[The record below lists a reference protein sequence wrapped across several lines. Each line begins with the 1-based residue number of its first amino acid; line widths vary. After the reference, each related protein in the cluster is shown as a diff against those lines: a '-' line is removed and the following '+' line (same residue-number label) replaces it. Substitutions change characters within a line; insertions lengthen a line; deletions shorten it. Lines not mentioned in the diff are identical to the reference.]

1 MIQSQRKDSAIL
13 FILVTVLIDFTG
25 FGIIIPVLPALI
37 QGFTSGS
44 LAVAAEYGGYLM
56 VVYAIAQFLFAP
68 IIGGLS
74 DRYGRRPV
82 LLISLLGL
90 GIDYIFL
97 SFAPT
102 IFWLFIGRIIAG
114 ISGASVT
121 TAMAYIAD
129 ISKPEKKAQ
138 NFGLVGAAFGIGFIL
153 GPVIGGI
160 SSSLGTRVPF
170 MISAGLAL
178 LNFMYGFFFLPESLA
193 SDRRR
198 KFSLKRANPIG
209 SLANI
214 SKYPAISGLL
224 ATLLLVDIANHSV
237 HSNWSFYVIEKFRW
251 NSTLIGYSLG
261 VVGLA
266 VAIVQG
272 VLIRVI
278 VPRMGDKNAI
288 YTGLIFYF
296 TGFICFAFATSGIWM
311 MFFILPYVL
320 AGIGDPAMQSILS
333 NQVPENSQGELQG
346 ITTGLQSLA
355 AIIGP
360 FMVTHIFVYFIEK
373 SNPVYFPGAP
383 FILSACLVV
392 IGLLIAVK
400 TLNKHYKTS

>member
-1 MIQSQRKDSAIL
+1 LPKRKDTAIL

-25 FGIIIPVLPALI
+25 FGIIIPVLPKLI
-37 QGFTSGS
+37 QGFTGGS
-44 LAVAAEYGGYLM
+44 LSVAAEYGGYLM
-56 VVYAIAQFLFAP
+56 VVFAIAQFLFSP
-68 IIGGLS
+68 IIGGVS
-74 DRYGRRPV
+74 DQYGRRPV

-90 GIDYIFL
+90 GTDYIFL
-97 SFAPT
+97 SFAPS

-129 ISKPEKKAQ
+129 ISEPKKKAQ

-160 SSSLGTRVPF
+160 SGSLGTRVPF

-178 LNFMYGFFFLPESLA
+178 INFIYGFFFLPESLA

-214 SKYPAISGLL
+214 AKYPSIIGLL

-266 VAIVQG
+266 VAVVQG

-278 VPRMGDKNAI
+278 VPRIGQKNAI
-288 YTGLIFYF
+288 YTGLTLYF
-296 TGFICFAFATSGIWM
+296 TGFICFAFASSGLWM
-311 MFFILPYVL
+311 MLFILPYVL

-333 NQVPENSQGELQG
+333 NQVPENAQGELQG

-360 FMVTHIFVYFIEK
+360 FLATHIFVYFIDK
-373 SNPVYFPGAP
+373 TAPVYFPGAP
-383 FILSACLVV
+383 FILSACLIV
-392 IGLLIAVK
+392 IGLIIAIK
-400 TLNKHYKTS
+400 TLTKHYKTM